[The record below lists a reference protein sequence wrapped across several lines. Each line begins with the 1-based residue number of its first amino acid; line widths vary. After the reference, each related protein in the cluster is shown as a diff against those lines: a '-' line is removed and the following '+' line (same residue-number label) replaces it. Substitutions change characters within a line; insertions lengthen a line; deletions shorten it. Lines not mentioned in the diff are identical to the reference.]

1 MYYYNTLL
9 VLFTG
14 ASLCV
19 ASPGARGARV
29 SLQKLKDR
37 TGSGPSS
44 QQPELKRDATPLQS
58 QSYVTVTQ
66 DSITDVGYGSE

>member
-1 MYYYNTLL
+1 MYHYNTLL

-14 ASLCV
+14 TSLCV

-29 SLQKLKDR
+29 GLQELKDR